1 MRNAAAHE
9 EARNKRVSGRG
20 CFAGGEGEQST
31 AMSTKTK
38 GISRRALLKTSGTAA
53 LLAAANTSF
62 PFGVHVAQ
70 AAGPEV
76 IKANLGFIALTDAA
90 PLFAAKEKGLFA
102 KYGMPGVEVVKQA
115 SWGATRDNLVLGSEG
130 NGIDG
135 AHILSPMPYLISAGK
150 VTQNN
155 VPTPMYILAR
165 LQVNGQCISVAKEY
179 SDLAIGLDTK
189 PLKAALEKKK
199 ASGKAVKAANTFPG
213 GTHDLWI
220 RYWLAAGGIDPDKD
234 IETITVPPPQMV
246 ANMKVGTMDCFC
258 VCEPWNLQLI
268 HQNIGYT
275 AITTG
280 ELWNNHPEKSLGMR
294 AAFVDKYP
302 NAAKAILMAVM
313 EAQQWCDKPE
323 NYAEVAAICAKR
335 QWINAPVEDVT
346 DRVKGKFDY
355 GIQGKIVEKHPQMM
369 RYWNEF
375 ASYPFQSHDL
385 WFLTEDIRWGKFEV
399 GLDTKALIAK
409 VNREDIWRAAAKELN
424 VSADQIPASSSRGK
438 ETFFD
443 GKVFDP
449 DNPTAYLKS
458 LAIKRAEVG

>member
-1 MRNAAAHE
+1 MTTTRATPPI
-9 EARNKRVSGRG
+9 KRRG
-20 CFAGGEGEQST
+20 L
-31 AMSTKTK
+31 
-38 GISRRALLKTSGTAA
+38 SRRAFLSTTAGTAA
-53 LLAAANTSF
+53 LLGALQTKF
-62 PFGVHVAQ
+62 PAGVHIAQ

-76 IKANLGFIALTDAA
+76 TKANLGFIALTDAG
-90 PLFAAKEKGLFA
+90 PLFVAKDKGFFA
-102 KYGMPGVEVVKQA
+102 KHGMPGTEVMEQA

-135 AHILSPMPYLISAGK
+135 AHILTPMPYLISAGK

-165 LQVNGQCISVAKEY
+165 LQLDSQCISVAKEY
-179 SDLAIGLDTK
+179 ADLRIGLDTK
-189 PLKAALEKKK
+189 PFKEALDKKK

-268 HQNIGYT
+268 HQGIGYT

-280 ELWNNHPEKSLGMR
+280 ELWNKH
-294 AAFVDKYP
+294 P
-302 NAAKAILMAVM
+302 NAAKALLMAVM

-323 NYAEVAAICAKR
+323 NHEELATIMSKR
-335 QWINAPVEDVT
+335 QWINAPVADILERT
-346 DRVKGKFDY
+346 KGKFDY
-355 GIQGKIVEKHPQMM
+355 GIPGKVVENSPHIMK
-369 RYWNEF
+369 YWMDF

-385 WFLTEDIRWGKFEV
+385 WFITEDIRWGKFEHDV
-399 GLDTKALIAK
+399 DAKGLIGK
-409 VNREDIWRAAAKELN
+409 VNREDVWRAAAKDLG
-424 VSADQIPASSSRGK
+424 VPAAQIPASTSRGK

-449 DNPTAYLKS
+449 ENPRAYLKS
-458 LAIKRAEVG
+458 LAIKRAEIG

>member
-1 MRNAAAHE
+1 MTTKDKRATL
-9 EARNKRVSGRG
+9 ARGL
-20 CFAGGEGEQST
+20 
-31 AMSTKTK
+31 
-38 GISRRALLKTSGTAA
+38 SRRKFLKGTASTAA
-53 LLAAANTSF
+53 LLGAVQTQF
-62 PFGVHVAQ
+62 PGGAFAQ
-70 AAGPEV
+70 GAGPEV
-76 IKANLGFIALTDAA
+76 KGAKLGFIALTDAA
-90 PLFAAKEKGLFA
+90 PLFVAKDKGLFA
-102 KYGMPGVEVVKQA
+102 KHGMSDTEVLKQA

-165 LQVNGQCISVAKEY
+165 LQLDSQCISVAKEY
-179 SDLAIGLDTK
+179 ADLKIGLDTK
-189 PLKAALEKKK
+189 PFKEALEKKK

-258 VCEPWNLQLI
+258 VCEPWNLQLVN
-268 HQNIGYT
+268 QNIGYT

-280 ELWNNHPEKSLGMR
+280 ELWNKHPEKSLGMR
-294 AAFVDKYP
+294 AAWVDKYP
-302 NAAKAILMAVM
+302 NASKALLMAVM
-313 EAQQWCDKPE
+313 EAQQWSDKPE
-323 NYAEVAAICAKR
+323 NHEELARIMSKR
-335 QWINAPVEDVT
+335 QWINAPYEDII
-346 DRVKGKFDY
+346 DRTKGKFNY
-355 GIQGKIVEKHPQMM
+355 GIPGKVVENSPHIMK
-369 RYWNEF
+369 YWMDH

-385 WFLTEDIRWGKFEV
+385 WFITEDIRWGKFEATV
-399 GLDTKALIAK
+399 DAKGLIKK
-409 VNREDIWRAAAKELN
+409 VNREDLWRESAKMLG
-424 VSADQIPASSSRGK
+424 VKASDIPASTSRGK

-449 DNPTAYLKS
+449 ENPAAYLKS
-458 LAIKRAEVG
+458 LAIKRAEIG

>member
-1 MRNAAAHE
+1 LLAEKGN
-9 EARNKRVSGRG
+9 SI
-20 CFAGGEGEQST
+20 
-31 AMSTKTK
+31 AMTRKT
-38 GISRRALLKTSGTAA
+38 ISRRALLKTSGTAA
-53 LLAAANTSF
+53 LLAAANSSF
-62 PFGVHVAQ
+62 PFGAHIAQ
-70 AAGPEV
+70 ASGPEV
-76 IKANLGFIALTDAA
+76 TKANLGFIALTDAA
-90 PLFAAKEKGLFA
+90 PLFVAKEKGIFA
-102 KYGMPGVEVVKQA
+102 KYGMPGVEVQKQA

-155 VPTPMYILAR
+155 QPTPMYILAR
-165 LQVNGQCISVAKEY
+165 LQVNGQCISVGKEY
-179 SDLAIGLDTK
+179 SDLAVGLDTR
-189 PLKAALEKKK
+189 PFKAALEKKK
-199 ASGKAVKAANTFPG
+199 ATGKPVKAAMTFPG

-220 RYWLAAGGIDPDKD
+220 RYWLAAGGIDPDRD

-280 ELWNNHPEKSLGMR
+280 ELWNNHPEKALGMR

-302 NAAKAILMAVM
+302 NAAKAILMATM

-323 NYAEVAAICAKR
+323 NYGEVAAICAKR
-335 QWINAPVEDVT
+335 QWINAPVADIT

-355 GIQGKIVEKHPQMM
+355 GIPGKVVEKHPQMM

-399 GLDTKALIAK
+399 GLDTKTLIAK

-424 VSADQIPASSSRGK
+424 VPADQIPASTSRGK

-458 LAIKRAEVG
+458 LAIKRAEIG

>member
-1 MRNAAAHE
+1 MTT
-9 EARNKRVSGRG
+9 
-20 CFAGGEGEQST
+20 T
-31 AMSTKTK
+31 ADKTPTRERSL
-38 GISRRALLKTSGTAA
+38 SRRSFLKNTAGTAA
-53 LLAAANTSF
+53 LLGAVQTQF
-62 PFGVHVAQ
+62 PAGAFAQ
-70 AAGPEV
+70 SAGPEV
-76 IKANLGFIALTDAA
+76 KGAKLGFIALTDAGA
-90 PLFAAKEKGLFA
+90 LFVAKDKGLFA
-102 KYGMPGVEVVKQA
+102 KHGMPDTEVLKQA

-165 LQVNGQCISVAKEY
+165 LQLDSQCISIAKEY
-179 SDLAIGLDTK
+179 ADLRIGLDTK
-189 PLKAALEKKK
+189 PFKEALEKKK

-258 VCEPWNLQLI
+258 VCEPWNLQLVN
-268 HQNIGYT
+268 QNIGYT

-280 ELWNNHPEKSLGMR
+280 ELWNKHPEKALGMR
-294 AAFVDKYP
+294 AAWVDKYP
-302 NAAKAILMAVM
+302 NASKALLMAVM

-323 NYAEVAAICAKR
+323 NHEELARIMSKR
-335 QWINAPVEDVT
+335 QWINAPYEDII
-346 DRVKGKFDY
+346 DRTKGKFNY
-355 GIQGKIVEKHPQMM
+355 GIPGKVVENSPHIMK
-369 RYWNEF
+369 YWMDH

-385 WFLTEDIRWGKFEV
+385 WFVTEDIRWGKFEATV
-399 GLDTKALIAK
+399 DAKALIKK
-409 VNREDIWRAAAKELN
+409 VNREDLWRESAKMLG
-424 VSADQIPASSSRGK
+424 VKASDIPASTSRGK

-449 DNPTAYLKS
+449 ENPSAYLKS
-458 LAIKRAEVG
+458 LAIKRAEIG